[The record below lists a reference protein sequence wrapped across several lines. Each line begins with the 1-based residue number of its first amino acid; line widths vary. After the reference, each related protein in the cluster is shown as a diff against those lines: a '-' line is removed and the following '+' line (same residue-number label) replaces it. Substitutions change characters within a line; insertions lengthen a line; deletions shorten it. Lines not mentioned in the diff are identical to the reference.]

1 MRQKITL
8 LLAFAFIVTA
18 SFAQKTKKN
27 GFVPGQKKP
36 GLFGIAFT
44 LTDFNAPKTFGSNGN
59 ATSVPIKNMS
69 AGASI
74 YYWKGLTPFI
84 DFSARLNGIFH
95 DYSSTFKG
103 KPATTE
109 IGLEVE
115 PAINIRPLKDEN
127 VWAPFLTV
135 GVGLGVYTGNMGGY
149 VPLGGGLQLNAS
161 SNTYFILQAQYKW
174 SLTPKVFDNNL
185 FYSIGF
191 AQNISL

>member
-1 MRQKITL
+1 MRKKLTIFC
-8 LLAFAFIVTA
+8 AFSFIVAA

-44 LTDFNAPKTFGSNGN
+44 LTDFNAPKNFGSNGN
-59 ATSVPIKNMS
+59 ATSLEIKNMS
-69 AGASI
+69 AGVSA

-84 DFSARLNGIFH
+84 DFSARFNGIFH

-127 VWAPFLTV
+127 KWAPFLTA
-135 GVGLGVYTGNMGGY
+135 GVGIGMYTGSFGGY
-149 VPLGGGLQLNAS
+149 VPLGAGIQLNAS
-161 SNTYFILQAQYKW
+161 SNTYFLLQAQYKW
-174 SLTPKVFDNNL
+174 SITPKVVGNNL